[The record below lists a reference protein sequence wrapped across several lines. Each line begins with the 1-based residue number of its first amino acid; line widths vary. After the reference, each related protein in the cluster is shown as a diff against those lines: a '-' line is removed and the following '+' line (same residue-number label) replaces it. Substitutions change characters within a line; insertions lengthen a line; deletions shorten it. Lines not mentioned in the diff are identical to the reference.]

1 MNIETVV
8 SSLERFYGLI
18 PAPPRDPFAFF
29 VWHVVGDKATVER
42 REAALAALRR
52 IPALTPDAVF
62 SAPKGKVQ
70 AAVTLAGGDCDQRI
84 RTLDAGVGW
93 FRRSRELA
101 NRLAGIPDDRSARSA
116 GSALLRR
123 IDARPVAPLR
133 RRARGGAARPGS
145 RQSRRQAGLRRAE
158 RRLAAPA
165 GARRAPRDPAGAR
178 SRSRARHARRR
189 LPLTP
194 CGAGLRGRHAA
205 LRRVPI
211 AGGVPRAGV
220 NGPPPCLCSRRAS
233 ARRPDVSPPARS
245 PGLKPRARGYVGSGF
260 SRISPQGRGFPSTG
274 SGRGAP
280 ADPGRG

>member
-62 SAPKGKVQ
+62 SAPKGRVQ

-101 NRLAGIPDDRSARSA
+101 NRLAGSLTTA
-116 GSALLRR
+116 
-123 IDARPVAPLR
+123 
-133 RRARGGAARPGS
+133 RRALREAPSFDESTRGQLLLFAGGHAVVPLDPALVRVGGRLGFGAPNGGS
-145 RQSRRQAGLRRAE
+145 PRRQARGVRRAIQLALGHDRE
-158 RRLAAPA
+158 RVT
-165 GARRAPRDPAGAR
+165 RAVVYL
-178 SRSRARHARRR
+178 SH
-189 LPLTP
+189 
-194 CGAGLRGRHAA
+194 HAA
-205 LRRVPI
+205 RACVAGTPHCGVCPLREE
-211 AGGVPRAGV
+211 
-220 NGPPPCLCSRRAS
+220 C
-233 ARRPDVSPPARS
+233 
-245 PGLKPRARGYVGSGF
+245 
-260 SRISPQGRGFPSTG
+260 
-274 SGRGAP
+274 
-280 ADPGRG
+280 PGRV